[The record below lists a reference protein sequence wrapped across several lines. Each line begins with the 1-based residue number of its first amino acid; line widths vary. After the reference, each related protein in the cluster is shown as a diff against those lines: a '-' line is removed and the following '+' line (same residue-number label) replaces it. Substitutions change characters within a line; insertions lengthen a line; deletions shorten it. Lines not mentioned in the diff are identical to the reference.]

1 MSGGRIV
8 ASMHGMSTED
18 NILEV
23 TDLVTKYYTGEGT
36 VNAVNTVSFEVKRK
50 EVLAIVGESGCG
62 KTATMMSIL
71 GLLPSHSAQI
81 KAGTAIFDGRNLLA
95 MKQKELNT
103 IRGKKI
109 GFVFQDPLT
118 SLNPLLTIG
127 FQVAEPM
134 MVHLHMSRNDAQ
146 KRAIELLGEV
156 GIPLPHQ
163 RVNDYPHNLSGGMR
177 QRVLIAIALACSPSL
192 LIADEPTTAVDVTIQ
207 AQIVR
212 LVRQLQ
218 NSRDLSVVWI
228 THDLT
233 LAAEIADRIS
243 VMYAGHI
250 VEEGTVERIF
260 NSPQHPYTIS
270 LLNCVPETYWSESSG
285 ERLESISGAPPSG
298 YEELCGCPFVPR
310 CKYSERR
317 CETDYPATTWIE
329 TDHSVACWW
338 SLEKS
343 ESE

>member
-1 MSGGRIV
+1 MKQTKV
-8 ASMHGMSTED
+8 ASSQVMSTED
-18 NILEV
+18 SILKV
-23 TDLVTKYYTGEGT
+23 TDLVTKYYTGDGT

-71 GLLPSHSAQI
+71 GLLPSYGAEV
-81 KAGTAIFDGRNLLA
+81 KAGTAVFDGRNLLT
-95 MKQKELNT
+95 MKERELNT
-103 IRGKKI
+103 IRGKQI
-109 GFVFQDPLT
+109 GFVFQDPLS

-134 MVHLHMSRNDAQ
+134 MVHLRMSRNEARR
-146 KRAIELLGEV
+146 RAIRLLEEV
-156 GIPLPHQ
+156 GIPLANQ

-212 LVRQLQ
+212 LVRSLQ
-218 NSRDLSVVWI
+218 NSRDLAVVWI

-250 VEEGTVERIF
+250 VEEGTVESII

-270 LLNCVPETYWSESSG
+270 LLNCVPRTDWSDSSV

-298 YEELCGCPFVPR
+298 YEEICGCPFSPR
-310 CKYSERR
+310 CKYSEKQ
-317 CETDYPATTWIE
+317 CETDHPKRIWIE

-338 SLEKS
+338 RSGLGDS
-343 ESE
+343 E